1 MKAHVAIEPETGI
14 LTAVELTPANTA
26 DAAVGVEL
34 LDGER
39 PGLQVLADSTYGSG
53 EALAALAHAGHSRA
67 VKPHPLLTAVPG
79 GIDRD
84 DFVVDTAAG
93 TSTCPAGHTVRLTQA
108 RRAVFGALCRACP
121 LRGRCTR
128 RKGGRV
134 LHLHLF
140 DAELVESRRAWR
152 DGDFAD
158 DYRRWRL
165 MVERSIAW
173 LVAKG
178 NRRCRFRG
186 VQANRLG
193 LSPRAAA
200 INLRR
205 LVNLGL
211 TRRRGKWE
219 LQLA

>member
-26 DAAVGVEL
+26 DAAVGVGL
-34 LDGER
+34 LADER
-39 PGLQVLADSTYGSG
+39 PGRQVLADIAYGSG
-53 EALAALAHAGHSRA
+53 GALSELARAGHSLA
-67 VKPHPLLTAVPG
+67 IKPRPLLSAVPG
-79 GIDRD
+79 GFDRD
-84 DFVVDTAAG
+84 DFVVGTKAA
-93 TSTCPAGHTVRLTQA
+93 TVTCPAGRSVKLTPA
-108 RRAVFGALCRACP
+108 RAAVFGALCRDCP
-121 LRGRCTR
+121 LRPRCTR
-128 RKGGRV
+128 SKDGRT
-134 LHLHLF
+134 LHLHVR
-140 DAELVESRRAWR
+140 DAELRELRRAWR
-152 DGDFAD
+152 DGDFAE
-158 DYRRWRL
+158 DYRRWRP

-186 VQANRLG
+186 VKANRLG
-193 LSPRAAA
+193 LSLRAAA

-211 TRRRGKWE
+211 TSKRGKWE